1 MKRRGKARFIDTR
14 LSVDTGGDWKAH
26 TGTVPKDCAVI
37 GTVTLGASDT
47 GALVRLAGSKNYV
60 KVNAGKIAM
69 LNQRAVKTALDMAER
84 EQYAPEMVSVE
95 EWEKTHPPSAEAD
108 ETPQES
114 HTASVTQGGGGRGL
128 QPPVLTP
135 RPH

>member
-1 MKRRGKARFIDTR
+1 MRRKPTRFIDTR

-47 GALVRLAGSKNYV
+47 GALVRLAGSTNYV

-69 LNQRAVKTALDMAER
+69 LNQRAVITALEMAER
-84 EQYAPEMVSVE
+84 QPYAPEMVSVE
-95 EWEKTHPPSAEAD
+95 EWERTHPPSAEAD
-108 ETPQES
+108 EPQG
-114 HTASVTQGGGGRGL
+114 HTASVTQGGGGTGL
-128 QPPVLTP
+128 QAPTLAP
-135 RPH
+135 RRH